1 MSGPKPM
8 PIPIVVRPRLGTLP
22 DRCLAAQ
29 VGVSLSTVARWRYAL
44 RIPAHTQHATTQRYL
59 AVLATHPRGV
69 TAHEIAV
76 ALGVTRQAAH
86 AMLTRLAKNGLV
98 KREQRPKITPYMHA
112 PVLWHAKEKEHSN
125 T

>member
-1 MSGPKPM
+1 MRG
-8 PIPIVVRPRLGTLP
+8 PIPIPIPPAVRHRLGTMP

-44 RIPAHTQHATTQRYL
+44 RIPAYTLHATTQRYL
-59 AVLATHPRGV
+59 AVLAAHPHGV

-86 AMLTRLAKNGLV
+86 AMLTRLARQGLV
-98 KREQRPKITPYMHA
+98 RREHRPKITPYMAA
-112 PVLWHAKEKEHSN
+112 PIVWHVKGDPSL
-125 T
+125 